1 MKILQVGKF
10 YPIRGGVE
18 KVMLDLT
25 EGLSARGIDCDMLCA
40 CEQAQEIRLNEH
52 GRILCAKSL
61 MKLAATMISPSMVF
75 TLRRIAKEYDII
87 HVHHPD
93 PMACLALFLS
103 GYKGKVVLH
112 WHSDILKQK
121 VLLKFY
127 RPLQNWLIQRAD
139 VIVGTTPVYVQ
150 NSPELQE
157 AQDKIDYIPIGIHE
171 QHPNPE
177 KVEEIRR
184 QYAGKKIIY
193 SLGRLVG
200 YKGYE
205 YLIDAATWLGDEY
218 VVLIGG
224 KGPLKEKLQEQIE
237 QLGVADKVKLLGF
250 IPEEES
256 ADYFGA
262 CDVFCLSSVWK
273 TEAFAIVQVE
283 AMSCG
288 KPIVAT
294 LIPDSGV
301 SWVNRHG
308 YSGLNVPI
316 MDAKVM
322 AEAIRDLTKDEE
334 TQRKYGEQA
343 RKLYEA
349 CYRYDQMIDNC
360 MKLYE
365 RINKK

>member
-1 MKILQVGKF
+1 
-10 YPIRGGVE
+10 
-18 KVMLDLT
+18 MLDLT

-40 CEQAQEIRLNEH
+40 CEQAQEIRVNEH

-61 MKLAATMISPSMVF
+61 MKLAATMISPSMVL

-103 GYKGKVVLH
+103 GYQGKVVLH

-150 NSPELQE
+150 NSPDLQE

-171 QHPNPE
+171 LYPHLE
-177 KVEEIRR
+177 KVKEIRR
-184 QYAGKKIIY
+184 QYEGKKIIY

-224 KGPLKEKLQEQIE
+224 NGPLKEKLQLQIE

-250 IPEEES
+250 IKEEES
-256 ADYFGA
+256 ADYF
-262 CDVFCLSSVWK
+262 
-273 TEAFAIVQVE
+273 
-283 AMSCG
+283 
-288 KPIVAT
+288 
-294 LIPDSGV
+294 
-301 SWVNRHG
+301 
-308 YSGLNVPI
+308 
-316 MDAKVM
+316 
-322 AEAIRDLTKDEE
+322 
-334 TQRKYGEQA
+334 
-343 RKLYEA
+343 
-349 CYRYDQMIDNC
+349 
-360 MKLYE
+360 
-365 RINKK
+365 